1 MVDLFFELTTL
12 YWWVEPTWSPLLQ
25 DATSITS
32 MFDYQIASFSIA
44 QASPLYLS
52 NQATVW
58 NSLIQSRRAERHRR
72 WRARSVDR
80 CRQVRHRTITLKARS
95 GGTMWNWWVGRH
107 PLQSSFIKNR
117 ALPPMNCSTKSIF
130 KCCSCNC
137 WSHHFNIFYQY
148 QFRRCVSAGVQTKIR
163 FPEYCFSYLRLG
175 WWWACL
181 QAISP
186 MGRSCFVWRLWIKDT
201 PTSMDRKSSCM
212 WPSDQPHLGF
222 QVVVSLGQVTK
233 RQVKLQLSIASNES
247 YQSHRSSRHLPPGNL
262 T

>member
-1 MVDLFFELTTL
+1 MSWTNLVPIATRCYKYYKYVWLPNRIFFD
-12 YWWVEPTWSPLLQ
+12 SPG
-25 DATSITS
+25 
-32 MFDYQIASFSIA
+32 IASLLVQPGHCLELADPKSQSRTSPSVKSTFCRQMSTG
-44 QASPLYLS
+44 QASNDHS
-52 NQATVW
+52 ESEIWW
-58 NSLIQSRRAERHRR
+58 NYVEL
-72 WRARSVDR
+72 
-80 CRQVRHRTITLKARS
+80 
-95 GGTMWNWWVGRH
+95 VG
-107 PLQSSFIKNR
+107 QSSFIKNR

-148 QFRRCVSAGVQTKIR
+148 QFRRCVSAGVQTKIP

-175 WWWACL
+175 WWWACV

-233 RQVKLQLSIASNES
+233 RQVKLQLSIASSNES